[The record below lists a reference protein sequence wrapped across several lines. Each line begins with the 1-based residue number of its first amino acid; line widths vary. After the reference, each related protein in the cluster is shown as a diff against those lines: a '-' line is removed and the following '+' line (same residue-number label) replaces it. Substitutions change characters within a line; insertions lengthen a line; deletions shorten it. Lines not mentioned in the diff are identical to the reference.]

1 MALIVLGIKIDAIG
15 SGVLDRALIVQF
27 FSPRQVRHMCAAD
40 VLASWPSVFVL
51 FWGFLYS
58 FRFTEGFQSIR
69 MNY

>member
-51 FWGFLYS
+51 FWGFFVFVS
-58 FRFTEGFQSIR
+58 FYRGISVH
-69 MNY
+69 